1 MAHSTPPFVVADSMA
16 TILPGLVGVF
26 LYLAGAALQL
36 TGIVRRQLPDRM
48 LVRGIAVAAALV
60 HAWLVWQLMFSH
72 ALDLGLF
79 RVATLV
85 TLTMV
90 VLILASS
97 FNRPLDNLFVVL
109 FPAAAMS
116 LTLALVIDTH
126 YHPPATLGAGFAVH
140 VILAVLAYAVLSVA
154 VCQSLLV
161 GWQEGQLRNRQRL
174 TLLASLPPLQ
184 TMERLLFELLWTGLI
199 LLTTAIASGFLFLE
213 DMFAQRVV
221 HHTVLS
227 MASWVVFAILLA
239 GRWRLGWRGR
249 TAIRWTVAGFAILM
263 LAYFGSKLV
272 IEVILG
278 D

>member
-1 MAHSTPPFVVADSMA
+1 MAI
-16 TILPGLVGVF
+16 ILPGLVGVF
-26 LYLAGAALQL
+26 LYLTGAVLQFS
-36 TGIVRRQLPDRM
+36 GIVRRQLPDRT
-48 LVRGIAVAAALV
+48 LIRAIAVAAALA
-60 HAWLVWQLMFSH
+60 HAWLVWQLMF
-72 ALDLGLF
+72 ADVLDLGLF

-109 FPAAAMS
+109 FPVAALS
-116 LTLALVIDTH
+116 LTLALVFDAH
-126 YHPPATLGAGFAVH
+126 YLPPDSLGPGFAAH
-140 VILAVLAYAVLSVA
+140 VILAVLAYAVLAVA
-154 VCQSLLV
+154 VCQSLVV
-161 GWQEGQLRNRQRL
+161 GWQESQLRARQRL

-199 LLTTAIASGFLFLE
+199 LLTLAIASGFLFLD

-227 MASWVVFAILLA
+227 IASWVVFAILLA
-239 GRWRLGWRGR
+239 GRHRLGWRGP
-249 TAIRWTVAGFAILM
+249 TAIRWTLGGFAMLM

>member
-1 MAHSTPPFVVADSMA
+1 MA

-116 LTLALVIDTH
+116 LTLAIVIDTH

-199 LLTTAIASGFLFLE
+199 LLTMAIASGFLFLD

-249 TAIRWTVAGFAILM
+249 TAIRWTVAGFAMLM